1 VQDSAFPPDLRVSN
15 IKGFS
20 QKITMKMNR
29 LAREDG
35 RDQHLRM
42 DIADSHIHILDQV
55 DINAFMG
62 MLPCICSPP
71 LLGIVEHHAGQKE
84 KTRDPFQVIQL
95 YK

>member
-29 LAREDG
+29 LTGEDS
-35 RDQHLRM
+35 RDQHLRQ
-42 DIADSHIHILDQV
+42 DIADSRFIRLDQV
-55 DINAFMG
+55 NVNAFMG
-62 MLPCICSPP
+62 MFPSLCSPP
-71 LLGIVEHHAGQKE
+71 LLGVVEHHAGQKE
-84 KTRDPFQVIQL
+84 KTRDMLQVIQL